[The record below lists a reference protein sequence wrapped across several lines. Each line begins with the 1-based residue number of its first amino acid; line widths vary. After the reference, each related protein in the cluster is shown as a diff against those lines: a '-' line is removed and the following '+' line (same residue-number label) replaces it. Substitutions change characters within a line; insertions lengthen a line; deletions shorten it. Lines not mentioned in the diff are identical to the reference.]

1 MADTSQQATQPY
13 VSQARVNHRGIVD
26 CDIHPVTSVP
36 GELTKY
42 MSKRWAQVYA
52 TFGARVAQ
60 PFIGMVPYPRM
71 TAGNGSRL
79 DAFPPS
85 GGAPGSDLTFM
96 RQQLLDPLGIE
107 YGILQPLSIGSQTFD
122 QGLGAAVCGAHNEWQ
137 LDKWTGPEAR
147 LKASLCVPQDD
158 PDAAIAEI
166 ERHDGNKQFVQI
178 SIPPR
183 ANEPL
188 GRKRYWPVYRAAA
201 ERNLPISLH
210 SAAYGPGA
218 NSGSGWMSYYIEEH
232 YAFAHSLQSV
242 VTSMVM
248 EGVFEEFPK
257 LRVICVEG
265 GFAWVPALGWR
276 LDKAWERNRDE
287 LPHVKRP
294 PSEYMREHFWYTT
307 QPMEEPEHP
316 KHLLDTIRWIGAD
329 RLMFSTDYPH
339 WDFDD
344 PRQAFK
350 VRLDDEL
357 DLAIFRNNAKA
368 VYGLE

>member
-1 MADTSQQATQPY
+1 
-13 VSQARVNHRGIVD
+13 
-26 CDIHPVTSVP
+26 
-36 GELTKY
+36 
-42 MSKRWAQVYA
+42 
-52 TFGARVAQ
+52 
-60 PFIGMVPYPRM
+60 M

-79 DAFPPS
+79 DAFPPT

-96 RQQLLDPLGIE
+96 REQLLDPLGIE
-107 YGILQPLSIGSQTFD
+107 YGVLQPLSIGSHTFD
-122 QGLGAAVCGAHNEWQ
+122 QGLGAAICSASNDWQ
-137 LDKWTGPEAR
+137 IEKWTKPESR
-147 LKASLCVPQDD
+147 LRASLCVTQED
-158 PDAAIAEI
+158 PETAVAEI
-166 ERHDGNKQFVQI
+166 HRRAGNPAFVQI

-188 GRKRYWPVYRAAA
+188 GRRRYWPIYRAAA
-201 ERNLPISLH
+201 EHNLPISLH
-210 SAAYGPGA
+210 SPAYGPGA
-218 NSGSGWMSYYIEEH
+218 NSGSGWTSYYIEEH
-232 YAFAHSLQSV
+232 YAFAHGLQSV

-248 EGVFEEFPK
+248 EGVFEEIPT

-276 LDKAWERNRDE
+276 LDKAWARMRDE

-316 KHLLDTIRWIGAD
+316 THLLDTIRWIGAD

-344 PRQAFK
+344 PVMAIPPVFS
-350 VRLDDEL
+350 DEERRM
-357 DLAIFRNNAKA
+357 IFAGNAKKLF
-368 VYGLE
+368 GLG